1 MIDYE
6 NLLKANQHLEKQYI
20 KSFKKFLSTG
30 YYILGKNV
38 SLLENQFSK
47 FNNSKYSIGVSNGLD
62 GLIIILEA
70 LKTKNK
76 NKIEV
81 IVPANTYFATILSI
95 VRAGLTPVLVEPD
108 IDSYNIDPKNIKPK
122 INKNTLA
129 IMIVHLYGLP
139 CDMKE
144 ILKIKKNWMALF
156 FH

>member
-30 YYILGKNV
+30 YYIPSKNV

-76 NKIEV
+76 NKKEV

-95 VRAGLTPVLVEPD
+95 VRAGLTQ
-108 IDSYNIDPKNIKPK
+108 
-122 INKNTLA
+122 
-129 IMIVHLYGLP
+129 
-139 CDMKE
+139 
-144 ILKIKKNWMALF
+144 F
-156 FH
+156 